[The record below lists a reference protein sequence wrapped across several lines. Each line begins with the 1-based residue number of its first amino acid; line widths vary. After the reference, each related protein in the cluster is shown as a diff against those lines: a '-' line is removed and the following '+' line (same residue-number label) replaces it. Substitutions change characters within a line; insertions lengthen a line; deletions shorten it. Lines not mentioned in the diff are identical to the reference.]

1 MLPGVKLQLSIKAKE
16 EAVLMPRG
24 KKYRVCGLWLLS
36 KLVKLQVHTVR
47 WGACVR
53 V

>member
-1 MLPGVKLQLSIKAKE
+1 MLPGVKLQLSIKVK

-36 KLVKLQVHTVR
+36 KLVKLQVHTIR
-47 WGACVR
+47 
-53 V
+53 